1 VLVPMPSFAWIDDV
15 GVDASFVDYWR
26 EHDLTTMMTRM
37 KKYIVDQ
44 QGVVVVL
51 SLRMMK
57 EFLNSIFQRQTLS
70 TMTTTAA
77 VTSNMMILL

>member
-1 VLVPMPSFAWIDDV
+1 MPSFAWIDDV
-15 GVDASFVDYWR
+15 GVDVSFVDQWR
-26 EHDLTTMMTRM
+26 EDDLTTMMTRM

-77 VTSNMMILL
+77 VASNMMILL